1 VQVYHHRFV
10 QQVQEYQQNNVN
22 GWLMLLNDLKN
33 NVNVSS
39 SEKKDEV
46 TNLVFYYFDLAESNA
61 LEELIT

>member
-1 VQVYHHRFV
+1 MD
-10 QQVQEYQQNNVN
+10 
-22 GWLMLLNDLKN
+22 GWLMLLNDLKS